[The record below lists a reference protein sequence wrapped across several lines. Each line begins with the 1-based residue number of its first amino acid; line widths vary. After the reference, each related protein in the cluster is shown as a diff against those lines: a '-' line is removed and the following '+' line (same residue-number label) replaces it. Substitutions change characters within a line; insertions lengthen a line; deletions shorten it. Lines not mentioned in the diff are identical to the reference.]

1 MMKNK
6 SSKIRIVQEEII
18 QLEESIKNAISTN
31 KKAFA
36 ARLMMMKEKKEK
48 LLETWF
54 STP

>member
-1 MMKNK
+1 MMRNRRSKIQGVQKEIEELELSIQKAK
-6 SSKIRIVQEEII
+6 SS
-18 QLEESIKNAISTN
+18 N

-36 ARLMMMKEKKEK
+36 ARLMMMKDQKEK

>member
-1 MMKNK
+1 MMKNR
-6 SSKIRIVQEEII
+6 SSKIRIVQEEIV
-18 QLEESIKNAISTN
+18 QLEESIKKAIATN

-36 ARLMMMKEKKEK
+36 ARLTMMKEKKEK

>member
-6 SSKIRIVQEEII
+6 SSKIRIVQEEIT
-18 QLEESIKNAISTN
+18 QLEQSIKNAISTN

-36 ARLMMMKEKKEK
+36 ARLIMMKDKKEK
-48 LLETWF
+48 LLESWL